1 MTRCLSSMLFVA
13 ALLGGIEGVVAG
25 AAEVT
30 GGTNTTAAAP
40 GTGSSRLDFPSF
52 KIITERNIFDPHR
65 SGRGIRTAPREEE
78 RRVRAETF
86 ALLGTMSYQKGR
98 FAFFDGTDSQFRK
111 VLQPTDSIAGFKIAE
126 VAPTCVKLQTTNG
139 QILELCVGM
148 QMRHR
153 EEEGWQL
160 SGTAESSSGGQ
171 SSSSTSGP
179 AAGESEDV
187 IKRLMAQR
195 EKDGGSTESTPEPAP
210 VVEEKKSDRP
220 ASADEGDEVLK
231 RLLQK
236 REQETK

>member
-1 MTRCLSSMLFVA
+1 MKRRFTSILFGA
-13 ALLGGIEGVVAG
+13 ALLGGGGIGIDAG
-25 AAEVT
+25 AAEARSE
-30 GGTNTTAAAP
+30 TNV
-40 GTGSSRLDFPSF
+40 SSRFDFPSF

-65 SGRGIRTAPREEE
+65 SGGGTRTVAREGSEQ
-78 RRVRAETF
+78 RVRAQTF
-86 ALLGTMSYQKGR
+86 ALLGTMSYEKGR
-98 FAFFDGTDSQFRK
+98 FAFFDGTDSQYRK

-160 SGTAESSSGGQ
+160 AGTAEASTGGSSG
-171 SSSSTSGP
+171 SSTSG
-179 AAGESEDV
+179 ASAGESEDV

-195 EKDGGSTESTPEPAP
+195 EKDGGSTEATPEPPA
-210 VVEEKKSDRP
+210 VEQKKPETP

-236 REQETK
+236 REQELNK